1 MMLTSTIDARIL
13 IAEYSLGLLDN
24 RGISQAHTLLGQQEH
39 ANAALEWESRLLEL
53 VDLLPPIA
61 PPASLLRDVQSK
73 LGHRPAPVDP
83 LRSVPVHVA
92 PVTSVPSHHEISTPT
107 LLKRNEAAAPLA
119 PAAAAASVR
128 PVAPVKPMGPVAM
141 PKKVAESTTSRAPP
155 QPTARPRKPLPVGS
169 IWMWRALSIV
179 LGVIVIAYALE
190 PSEPVVPPVTILEV
204 APTQVAILQAP
215 GQSSTPGWVVTVDPK
230 GNILMDPHVRSDIP
244 AEASA
249 QLWTRNKHAPQPRS
263 LGLIDPNKPV
273 TIPASL
279 MGPIEPDQ
287 LFEITQEASEG
298 SPTGSPAG
306 PILFIGRVV
315 VFGASTTP

>member
-1 MMLTSTIDARIL
+1 
-13 IAEYSLGLLDN
+13 
-24 RGISQAHTLLGQQEH
+24 
-39 ANAALEWESRLLEL
+39 
-53 VDLLPPIA
+53 
-61 PPASLLRDVQSK
+61 
-73 LGHRPAPVDP
+73 
-83 LRSVPVHVA
+83 
-92 PVTSVPSHHEISTPT
+92 
-107 LLKRNEAAAPLA
+107 
-119 PAAAAASVR
+119 
-128 PVAPVKPMGPVAM
+128 
-141 PKKVAESTTSRAPP
+141 
-155 QPTARPRKPLPVGS
+155 
-169 IWMWRALSIV
+169 MWRALSIV

-287 LFEITQEASEG
+287 LFEITQEASGG

-315 VFGASTTP
+315 VFGALTTP